1 MHILLITNPITMSCL
16 RQITA
21 IFLLCCTLWSCGDD
35 DTNNF
40 SLPPSTVSFASPSGK
55 SAEGA
60 DVQRVAVR
68 LNQPQEGATV
78 INFLVEGSAVVG
90 PSRYQVADVAMLT
103 ESPLVIEAGETE
115 AFIEFQALE
124 DQLFEPDAED
134 LTLTLTGV
142 LKGNALLASQTI
154 YRHLVEENDY
164 ELTLSWEASDSV
176 ELILLVDQPNSV
188 SVASAQQSRA
198 EKLLLTDVIPQRD
211 YQLRVWYYKGQEDVP
226 YTLTYRAVGTGD
238 EVLMHGIFSRDEA
251 SADFDATTGAA
262 LHNFRL
268 SQAGSGLII
277 R

>member
-1 MHILLITNPITMSCL
+1 MAYL
-16 RQITA
+16 RQITGS
-21 IFLLCCTLWSCGDD
+21 FLLCSTLWSCGDD

-55 SAEGA
+55 GAEGA
-60 DVQRVAVR
+60 DIQRVAVR

-78 INFLVEGSAVVG
+78 VNFLVEGSAVVG
-90 PSRYQVADVAMLT
+90 PSRYQNADVAMLT

-115 AFIEFQALE
+115 VFIEFQVLE
-124 DQLFEPDAED
+124 DQLFEPEPED
-134 LTLTLTGV
+134 LTVTLTGV
-142 LKGNALLASQTI
+142 LKGNATLTSLTT
-154 YRHLVEENDY
+154 YHHRLEENDY
-164 ELTLSWEASDSV
+164 ELTLSWDASDSV

-188 SVASAQQSRA
+188 SVTSAQQSRA

-238 EVLMHGIFSRDEA
+238 EVLMHGTFSHDEA

-262 LHNFRL
+262 LQNFRL
-268 SQAGSGLII
+268 SQVGSGLII